1 MSILSR
7 SSTRTL
13 LAVLASTAVAGA
25 QTYRGGI
32 AGTVT
37 DASGAAVP
45 NARVTLTNPENGYS
59 REMQSTSAGAYTFQ
73 DLQPNA
79 AYVITVTSS
88 GFGTIKIEKISVQP
102 GQVYSLDPKLSVTGS
117 ESVEVNAAAISLDTE
132 SSTNNNV
139 VNSVAVQN
147 IPLNG
152 RDYTQLIKITPG
164 YNGAGSL
171 NGARTN
177 QNNYQIDGADSNDIW
192 QNGAAA
198 NQSGVNGIAGVT
210 IPLEAIDQFTVQSS
224 GNAEAGRNAG
234 SLISL
239 AIKTGTNSIHGSA
252 YYYTRNEFF
261 AARSPF
267 LLSSQRKPKLRNA
280 QFGASLGGPII
291 KDKLF
296 GFVNYERQKFV
307 IQSTSAATV
316 PTATYVAAATSLL
329 RAHGQTVNP
338 LSLSVLSLFPTG
350 NATAASIGNYLEPQ
364 PQVGYSD
371 NSIGNLLYNLSDK
384 QSLKLQAFVG
394 TGRQI
399 APVGSYVYPYFEVAP
414 DITQN
419 FSLSHNYAITSRLS
433 NQFLIA
439 VGIFNQTFNDA
450 VHNQNIPALGLNTGV
465 TDPGLFGAPSITIT
479 SFDQTGA
486 TQPLG
491 RKDYTGHITDV
502 ATWIK
507 GKHELR
513 IGGEFRR
520 NYMDLQYQRNVR
532 GSFSF
537 NGTATSNAGLRTA
550 LGISTAPG
558 SAKTPYACNTG
569 EANCTTDTSFG
580 GSEVR
585 SLADYLGGY
594 VASSSFTQG
603 VLRRDIYQNTYSVF
617 ASDAYKISPSFTL
630 NYGVRYEYNGS
641 LSTTGQFSD
650 YRPTAAG
657 ADAFGLI
664 AVGKSGTPALYDASK
679 ANVAPRVG
687 FAYQPN
693 ERMVFRGQ
701 WGIYFDAPNFNG
713 FFDNRPGNNAAV
725 GPQANPFGASPV
737 RNVAPTFYQWQ
748 TGVNPF
754 AASPLTVAGTP
765 PGTTFGLA
773 SVSPDFKTAY
783 AQNFGFNTEYQIS
796 HNTVMTLAYVGSIG
810 RRLFNLSDIN
820 QAVPYTG
827 QPGQIAGNSTAA
839 IQSRRPI
846 NVAKTV
852 INAPIIGAVNEIQS
866 NGYSN
871 HNSLQATIKTSSFHG
886 LTGQASYTW
895 GHSLDVISST
905 RGLAPQNSAN
915 LNGDYG
921 DSDFDVRSTFNGYVV
936 YEAPQIGHHVAVLTK
951 GWQGNLFTTAFT
963 GTPFSIKVGSDI
975 SGTGEN
981 QDRVNY
987 NGQGYKGSS
996 ALIPQAGAAPYAQ
1009 FLVATNL
1016 SAPAANTFG
1025 NSRRNAFRGPGFF
1038 TMDASLVKNTKLS
1051 ERVNLQLRAETFNI
1065 ANRINLANPTST
1077 SSSGSFGRITATRNS
1092 GSATGIGPGE
1102 PFNVQFAGKL
1112 IF

>member
-1 MSILSR
+1 MSILST
-7 SSTRTL
+7 SSKRTL
-13 LAVLASTAVAGA
+13 LTAAVLTSSVVAGA

-32 AGTVT
+32 AGTVS
-37 DASGAAVP
+37 DASGAVVP
-45 NARVTLTNPENGYS
+45 NAKVMLTNPDNGYT
-59 REMQSTSAGAYTFQ
+59 REMQSTSAGAYAFQ

-79 AYVITVTSS
+79 SYVVTVTSA
-88 GFGTIKIEKISVQP
+88 GFGTVKVEKISVEP
-102 GQVYSLDPKLSVTGS
+102 GEVYSLDPKLAVTGS
-117 ESVEVNAAAISLDTE
+117 ESVEVNAASISLDTE

-152 RDYTQLIKITPG
+152 RDYTQLIKLTPG

-280 QFGASLGGPII
+280 QFGGSLGAPIV

-307 IQSTSAATV
+307 IQSTSAATE
-316 PTATYVAAATSLL
+316 PVAAYVTAASNLL
-329 RAHGQTVNP
+329 RAHGHVVNP
-338 LSLSVLSLFPTG
+338 LSLSVLSLYPLG
-350 NATAASIGNYLEPQ
+350 NAPGYAASISNYLEPQ

-371 NSIGNLLYNLSDK
+371 NAIGNLLYNINSK

-394 TGRQI
+394 TGRQT
-399 APVGSYVYPYFEVAP
+399 APVGTYVYPYFEVAP

-419 FSLSHNYAITSRLS
+419 FSLSHNDALTDRLS

-465 TDPGLFGAPSITIT
+465 TSPALFGAPTIAIT
-479 SFDQTGA
+479 SFDTTGA

-513 IGGEFRR
+513 LGGEYRR

-532 GSFSF
+532 GSFTF
-537 NGTATSNAGLRTA
+537 NGTASSNSGIRAIAPAG
-550 LGISTAPG
+550 S
-558 SAKTPYACNTG
+558 TPYS
-569 EANCTTDTSFG
+569 TDSSFG
-580 GSEVR
+580 GAEVR
-585 SLADYLGGY
+585 SLADYLAGY
-594 VASSSFTQG
+594 VASSSFVQG
-603 VLRRDIYQNTYSVF
+603 NLRRDVYQNTYSAFV
-617 ASDAYKISPSFTL
+617 SDAYKVTPGFTL
-630 NYGVRYEYNGS
+630 NYGLRYEYNGA
-641 LSTTGQFSD
+641 LSTTGVFSD
-650 YRPTAAG
+650 YRPAASG
-657 ADAFGLI
+657 ANAFGLVQ
-664 AVGKSGTPALYDASK
+664 VGTSGTPSLYDASRL
-679 ANVAPRVG
+679 NFAPRVG
-687 FAYQPN
+687 ASLQAN
-693 ERMVFRGQ
+693 EKVVFRAQ
-701 WGIYFDAPNFNG
+701 WGLYFDAPNFNG
-713 FFDNRPGNNAAV
+713 FFDNRPGNNGAV
-725 GPQANPFGASPV
+725 GPQANPFGATPV
-737 RNVAPTFYQWQ
+737 RTVSPTFYEWK
-748 TGVNPF
+748 TGVDPF
-754 AASPLTVAGTP
+754 D
-765 PGTTFGLA
+765 GTTGAPATYGLA
-773 SVSPDFKTAY
+773 TVNQNFRTAY
-783 AQNFGFNTEYQIS
+783 SQNFGVNTEVQLS
-796 HNTVMTLAYVGSIG
+796 RNTIFTVAYVGAVG

-820 QAVPYTG
+820 QAVLYTG
-827 QPGQIAGNSTAA
+827 APGQIAGNTTAA
-839 IQSRRPI
+839 VQSRRPI
-846 NVAKTV
+846 NVAQPV
-852 INAPIIGAVNEIQS
+852 ASASIIGAVNEIQS

-871 HNSLQATIKTSSFHG
+871 YNSLQASIRTSSWHG
-886 LTGQASYTW
+886 LSGQAAHTW

-915 LNGDYG
+915 LNGEYG
-921 DSDFDVRSTFNGYVV
+921 NADFDVRSTFNGYLV
-936 YEAPQIGHHVAVLTK
+936 YEAPQIGHRFAVFTK

-987 NGQGYKGSS
+987 SGGLYKGSS
-996 ALIPQAGAAPYAQ
+996 ALISQAKAAPYAQ
-1009 FLVATNL
+1009 FLTATSFSN
-1016 SAPAANTFG
+1016 PAANTFG
-1025 NSRRNAFRGPGFF
+1025 NSRRNNFRGPGFF
-1038 TMDASLVKNTKLS
+1038 TTDASLVKNTRLY
-1051 ERVNLQLRAETFNI
+1051 EGVNFQLRAEMFNI
-1065 ANRINLANPTST
+1065 ANRINLANPTT
-1077 SSSGSFGRITATRNS
+1077 TFSSGSFGRITATRNS

-1102 PFNVQFAGKL
+1102 PFNVQFAGKI